1 VVTSDRQRRSPGP
14 RDQADDERRSAQR
27 GQERS
32 DDAAR
37 PLVDHVGE
45 QADHSQEQHETPRRQ
60 GCIACEVP
68 CHGHRTTEP
77 APSPR
82 NASRTLP
89 CGAAPHGVRPG
100 AWPSAA
106 RSRTS
111 PHPGWSE
118 DTGAHG
124 RLRRAVPT
132 LQAELLERRRR
143 RARGCADHPC
153 GGGTRSRATAGT
165 RPRPHRTARSG
176 GLSATR
182 RRPSSLRGRGPR
194 RCFAVRAACAMPSED
209 AHHRWCRQ
217 ARADA
222 SARTALEPPDA
233 VQPALADPQRG
244 EDVRGVLGGQLVSV
258 AGPGTAQSLEV
269 DRWTCGSLRSRP
281 FAA

>member
-1 VVTSDRQRRSPGP
+1 MWSGAP
-14 RDQADDERRSAQR
+14 R
-27 GQERS
+27 
-32 DDAAR
+32 
-37 PLVDHVGE
+37 
-45 QADHSQEQHETPRRQ
+45 
-60 GCIACEVP
+60 
-68 CHGHRTTEP
+68 
-77 APSPR
+77 
-82 NASRTLP
+82 
-89 CGAAPHGVRPG
+89 VRPG
-100 AWPSAA
+100 GLALGGAKQDVFA
-106 RSRTS
+106 S
-111 PHPGWSE
+111 PRWSD

-143 RARGCADHPC
+143 PARGCADHSC

-182 RRPSSLRGRGPR
+182 RRPSSSRGRSPR
-194 RCFAVRAACAMPSED
+194 RCFDVRSAGAIDWKD

-244 EDVRGVLGGQLVSV
+244 EDVPGVLGGQLVSV
-258 AGPGTAQSLEV
+258 AGPRDPQSLEV
-269 DRWTCGSLRSRP
+269 DGWTCGSLRSRP
-281 FAA
+281 FAARR